1 VVYGNGLEN
10 RRTERYREF
19 ESHSHRHVKAT
30 LTGRFYFK
38 KRVGVR
44 AGLIFLSDLVSS
56 AKPMALHLKD
66 SISSIATIGASK
78 AKDFGRL
85 GIETLHDALFDFPFR
100 YDDLSHAV
108 TIGEVKNGQKVTVQ
122 GTIMSID
129 NRKSAKSHR
138 MMVTEA
144 LIEDGTGAI
153 KAVWFHQG
161 FLTKLLKPG
170 QVVSLAGKVDD
181 RYGLSLVNPAY
192 EIVASGRTGKE
203 TGRIV
208 PIYKLTGALTQ
219 KIRRKV
225 AEASLGILKEVEE
238 WMPDRIMRDVEIVE
252 LPEAVTQMHFPAST
266 EAKDRALRRLK
277 FDEFFLHQL
286 LHAKSRR
293 ELQMRKAPKVPFDE
307 ARMKETV
314 STLPFALTGA
324 QKKAV
329 WAIIKDMNR
338 PEPMNRLLEGD
349 VGSGKTVVAALVA
362 INAAHDGWQTAML
375 APTEILAE
383 QHAQTLQKLFGD
395 KITIALYTRT
405 KRRVAGKEVTKPQL
419 LSTLKNG
426 GAQIVVGT
434 HALLT
439 QEVLFDRLGL
449 IVVDE
454 QHRFGVKQRQALK
467 DKQGDA
473 DGIPHLLSMTATPIP
488 RSLALVLYGD
498 LDRSILNEYPAGRKP
513 ILTEVV
519 ELGREEPIYEKMRE
533 EMDAGRQIF
542 VVCPL
547 IEESDALGVNSVHEV
562 YKEFVTEAFK
572 GYKVSMLHGRM
583 KTKEKDDVMRSFA
596 NGEAD
601 MLIST
606 TVVEVG
612 VDVPNAT
619 VMYVEGAERFGLAQ
633 LHQLRGRVGRG
644 EHQSYCYLHPSG
656 VLGEIARE
664 RLKAIED
671 SQDGFDLAEKDLQLR
686 GPGSIFGTSQSGFD
700 QFKLGTMQDIDLMS
714 AAKDFSKELLDESPD
729 LERYPKL
736 RDRLVKYVDEVHFE

>member
-1 VVYGNGLEN
+1 
-10 RRTERYREF
+10 
-19 ESHSHRHVKAT
+19 
-30 LTGRFYFK
+30 
-38 KRVGVR
+38 
-44 AGLIFLSDLVSS
+44 
-56 AKPMALHLKD
+56 MAFHLKD
-66 SISSIATIGASK
+66 SISSILGIGASK
-78 AKDFGRL
+78 AKDFARL
-85 GIETLHDALFDFPFR
+85 GLQSLRDALFDFPFR

-108 TIGEVKNGQKVTVQ
+108 AIDDAKPGSKVTVQ
-122 GTIMSID
+122 GTISSIET
-129 NRKSAKSHR
+129 RRSQKSWR

-144 LIEDGTGAI
+144 IIEDGTGAI

-161 FLTKLLKPG
+161 FLTKILKPG

-181 RYGLSLVNPAY
+181 KYGLSLVNPVY
-192 EIVASGRTGKE
+192 EIIGNAKVTKD

-225 AEASLGILKEVEE
+225 VEAALGAIKEVDDWLPEH
-238 WMPDRIMRDVEIVE
+238 IISDVELLGLPTSITE
-252 LPEAVTQMHFPAST
+252 LHFPSSSET
-266 EAKDRALRRLK
+266 KEQALRRLK

-293 ELQMRKAPKVPFDE
+293 ELKMQKAPKVPFDE
-307 ARMKETV
+307 VTV
-314 STLPFALTGA
+314 KKAVADLPFQLTGA
-324 QKKAV
+324 QKKAI

-349 VGSGKTVVAALVA
+349 VGSGKTVVAAIVA
-362 INAAHDGWQTAML
+362 LNAAKDGWQTAML

-383 QHAQTLQKLFGD
+383 QHAQTLHKLFG
-395 KITIALYTRT
+395 KKLTIALYTRT
-405 KRRVAGKEVTKPQL
+405 KHRVGDKEVTKAQL
-419 LSTLKNG
+419 LSALKNNA
-426 GAQIVVGT
+426 AQIVIGT

-439 QEVLFDRLGL
+439 QDVLFDRLGL

-467 DKQGDA
+467 DKQGDL
-473 DGIPHLLSMTATPIP
+473 DGLPHLLSMTATPIP

-513 ILTEVV
+513 IETQVI
-519 ELGREEPIYEKMRE
+519 ELGREQAIYAKMRT

-547 IEESDALGVNSVHEV
+547 IEESDALGVNSVQQV
-562 YKEFVTEAFK
+562 FKDFVLEPFK
-572 GYKVSMLHGRM
+572 GYRVVMLHGRM
-583 KTKEKDDVMRSFA
+583 KTKEKDAVMSAFA
-596 NGEAD
+596 SGEAD

-619 VMYVEGAERFGLAQ
+619 IMYVEGAERFGLAQ

-644 EHQSYCYLHPSG
+644 EHQSYCYLHPTG
-656 VLGEIARE
+656 VLGEVARE

-686 GPGSIFGTSQSGFD
+686 GPGNIFGTEQSGFE
-700 QFKLGTMQDIDLMS
+700 QFKLGTMHDIDLMS
-714 AAKDFSKELLDESPD
+714 FAKDFSKEVLDQSPD
-729 LERYPKL
+729 LLLYPKL
-736 RDRLVKYVDEVHFE
+736 RERLLRYVDEVHFE